1 MGALPREEK
10 RASLEGSLMRAVEGN
25 LGHPYQYRGGEIEGR
40 GRRRGLMTR
49 TLGWT
54 DLILKK

>member
-1 MGALPREEK
+1 
-10 RASLEGSLMRAVEGN
+10 MRAVEGN